1 MNRLYIENIAGITKA
16 DFDIKKFNAF
26 VGFENAHILLKII
39 HFCKVHDVLTEYVLS
54 KGGVRSTV
62 ASFIDCVD
70 TLFTDDSKFKY
81 EGKAMD
87 IEFENKQF
95 KMSVKLN
102 ANEFSSDSCTPNVSY
117 IPAERSVAAY
127 EHAHMLTDD
136 NYLHQFIDEHLQLQF
151 YYDQY
156 ERIRIL
162 DTDLEYYSNAR
173 QQYIIDSDKQFEL
186 HRMSSLLKSLVPI
199 LAVTQHISNTNA
211 DSVICLEEPEQ
222 SLTPELQTKL
232 IDELISYA
240 GSISITTNSQYVLYY
255 LNNKILANTISPDD
269 VNIFELQDDKLVR
282 TQKLNGTLAAN
293 CLDAQMKTVMDEFY
307 NNLNK

>member
-1 MNRLYIENIAGITKA
+1 MSRLYIENIAGITKA
-16 DFDIKKFNAF
+16 DFDIKKFNVF
-26 VGFENAHILLKII
+26 VGFESAHILLKIL

-54 KGGVRSTV
+54 KGGVRSTA
-62 ASFIDCVD
+62 ASFVDCVD
-70 TLFTDDSKFKY
+70 TLFTYDSKFKY

-95 KMSVKLN
+95 KMSIKLN
-102 ANEFSSDSCTPNVSY
+102 ANEFNCDKHIPSVSY

-127 EHAHMLTDD
+127 EHAHMLTED

-156 ERIRIL
+156 EHVRIL
-162 DTDLEYYSNAR
+162 DTGLEYYSNAR
-173 QQYIIDSDKQFEL
+173 QQYIIDGDKEFEL
-186 HRMSSLLKSLVPI
+186 HRMSSSLKSLVPI
-199 LAVTQHISNTNA
+199 LTVTQHMSSTNA

-232 IDELISYA
+232 IDELIGCNA
-240 GSISITTNSQYVLYY
+240 SISLTTNSQYVLYY

-282 TQKLNGTLAAN
+282 TQKLNGSLAAN
-293 CLDAQMKTVMDEFY
+293 CLDAQMKTIMDEFY

>member
-1 MNRLYIENIAGITKA
+1 MSRLYIENIAGIAKA

-26 VGFENAHILLKII
+26 VGFESAHILLKIL

-62 ASFIDCVD
+62 ASFVDCVD

-102 ANEFSSDSCTPNVSY
+102 ANEFNSDTHTPSVSY

-127 EHAHMLTDD
+127 EHAHMLTED

-151 YYDQY
+151 YYDEY
-156 ERIRIL
+156 EHVHIL
-162 DTDLEYYSNAR
+162 DTGLEYYSNSR
-173 QQYIIDSDKQFEL
+173 QQYVIDGDKKFEL
-186 HRMSSLLKSLVPI
+186 HKMSSSLKSLVPI
-199 LAVTQHISNTNA
+199 LTVTQHMSNASA
-211 DSVICLEEPEQ
+211 DSAIYIEEPEQ

-240 GSISITTNSQYVLYY
+240 GCISITTNSQYVLYY

-269 VNIFELQDDKLVR
+269 VNIFELQDDKLIR
-282 TQKLNGTLAAN
+282 TQKLNGTLG
-293 CLDAQMKTVMDEFY
+293 KTALTTKCD
-307 NNLNK
+307 